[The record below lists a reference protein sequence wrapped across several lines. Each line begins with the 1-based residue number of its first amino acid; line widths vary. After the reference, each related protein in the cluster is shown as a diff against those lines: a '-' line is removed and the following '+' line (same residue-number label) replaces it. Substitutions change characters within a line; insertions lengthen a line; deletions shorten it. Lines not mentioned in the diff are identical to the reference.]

1 MSRILILGPPR
12 VGKTT
17 LAGKLAVEHGIV
29 PLHTDDLIGKRSWS
43 EASDE
48 VRLWLEQ
55 RGPFIVEGVA
65 VVRALRKWLSVHTKG
80 LPADLLYLGTTPR
93 EALTDGQASMTK
105 GHERIWLTVCDD
117 LALRGLHP
125 IAF

>member
-1 MSRILILGPPR
+1 MRILILGGPR

-17 LAGKLAVEHGIV
+17 LAGKLAAEHGIV

-55 RGPFIVEGVA
+55 RGPFLIEGIA
-65 VVRALRKWLSVHTKG
+65 VVRALRKYLAVHPEG
-80 LPADLLYLGTTPR
+80 APADALYIGTTAR
-93 EALTDGQASMTK
+93 EALTPGQASMTK
-105 GHERIWLTVCDD
+105 GHERIWSEVRDE
-117 LALRGLHP
+117 LARRGLHP
-125 IAF
+125 IDF

>member
-1 MSRILILGPPR
+1 MRILIVGGPR

-29 PLHTDDLIGKRSWS
+29 PLHTDDLIGRRTWS

-48 VRLWLEQ
+48 VRLWMEQ
-55 RGPFIVEGVA
+55 RGPWCIEGIA
-65 VVRALRKWLSVHTKG
+65 AVRAVRKWLAVHAEGT
-80 LPADLLYLGTTPR
+80 PADALYLGSTPH
-93 EALTDGQASMTK
+93 ETLTDGQASMTK
-105 GHERIWLTVCDD
+105 GHERIWSEVKDE
-117 LALRGLHP
+117 LARRGLHP